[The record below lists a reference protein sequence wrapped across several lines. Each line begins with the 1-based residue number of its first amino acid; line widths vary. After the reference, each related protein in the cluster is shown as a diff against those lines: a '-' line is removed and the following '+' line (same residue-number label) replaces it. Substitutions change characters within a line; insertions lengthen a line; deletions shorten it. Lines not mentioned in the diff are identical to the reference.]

1 MAYEYGTK
9 EQHPLFSIYQLPY
22 SNSCLHMNNDSALI
36 LKAMHFAADK
46 HRGQSRKDANN
57 TPYINHPIA
66 LANLLTNHAGI
77 SDISVIAAA
86 ILHDTVEDTDATV
99 DDIDE
104 LFGRTVRDIVIE
116 VTDDKSLPSPER
128 KRLQIEHASTLSYEA
143 KLVKLADKISNLQD
157 IIASPPARWSLERK
171 REYFDWAKAVIDQ
184 LRGTNEKLEELF
196 DEIYQQKP

>member
-1 MAYEYGTK
+1 
-9 EQHPLFSIYQLPY
+9 
-22 SNSCLHMNNDSALI
+22 
-36 LKAMHFAADK
+36 MHFAADK
-46 HRGQSRKDANN
+46 HRGQSRKDENN

-77 SDISVIAAA
+77 SDVNVIVAA

-99 DDIDE
+99 DDIEE

-116 VTDDKSLPSPER
+116 VTDDKSLPSQER
-128 KRLQIEHASTLSYEA
+128 KRLQIEHAGKLSHA
-143 KLVKLADKISNLQD
+143 ARLVKLADKISNLQD
-157 IIASPPARWSLERK
+157 IIASPPVRWSLERK

-184 LRGTNEKLEELF
+184 LRGTNAKLEALF

>member
-1 MAYEYGTK
+1 ME
-9 EQHPLFSIYQLPY
+9 
-22 SNSCLHMNNDSALI
+22 NNLTLI
-36 LKAMHFAADK
+36 FKAIHFAADK
-46 HRGQSRKDANN
+46 HRGQSRKDENN

-66 LANLLTNHAGI
+66 LANLLTNQAGI
-77 SDISVIAAA
+77 SDVNVIAAA

-99 DDIDE
+99 DDIED

-128 KRLQIEHASTLSYEA
+128 KRLQIEHAGKLSHEA

-157 IIASPPARWSLERK
+157 IITSPPVRWSLERK

-184 LRGTNEKLEELF
+184 LRGTNEKLEALF
-196 DEIYQQKP
+196 DKVYQQKP

>member
-1 MAYEYGTK
+1 ME
-9 EQHPLFSIYQLPY
+9 
-22 SNSCLHMNNDSALI
+22 NNLTLI
-36 LKAMHFAADK
+36 FKAIHFAADK
-46 HRGQSRKDANN
+46 HRGQGRKDANN

-77 SDISVIAAA
+77 SDVNVIAAA

-99 DDIDE
+99 DDIEE
-104 LFGRTVRDIVIE
+104 LFGMTVRDIVIE

-128 KRLQIEHASTLSYEA
+128 KRLQIEHAGKLSHEA

-157 IIASPPARWSLERK
+157 IINSPPVRWSLERK

-184 LRGTNEKLEELF
+184 LRGTNAKLEALF
-196 DEIYQQKP
+196 DEVYQQKP